1 VTAALAIETLCLD
14 SQEQGRSVVIV
25 VLGDQPLARLNR
37 MGVPGIPGVSLLP
50 SRQAALQHAL
60 LRPA

>member
-1 VTAALAIETLCLD
+1 
-14 SQEQGRSVVIV
+14 

-37 MGVPGIPGVSLLP
+37 MGVPGILGVSLLP